1 NYNTGIANT
10 GDVDTGAFITGN
22 YSNGLFLS
30 GDYQG
35 LVGLNLVIDMPLP
48 ISLGVNIPIDIPITA
63 SAGNITLMGVTIPPT
78 GDIVL
83 SSIAGQRAHFGPITI
98 PNITVVGP
106 TTTVAIGGPNTAI
119 TITGGGAIRI
129 PLISIPAAPGF
140 GNSTTNPSSGFFNT
154 GAGGA
159 SGFGN

>member
-1 NYNTGIANT
+1 GIANT

-83 SSIAGQRAHFGPITI
+83 
-98 PNITVVGP
+98 
-106 TTTVAIGGPNTAI
+106 
-119 TITGGGAIRI
+119 
-129 PLISIPAAPGF
+129 
-140 GNSTTNPSSGFFNT
+140 
-154 GAGGA
+154 
-159 SGFGN
+159 